1 MKNNH
6 PKGSELFEHEE
17 FLYEYKGEDRV
28 IPSQE
33 LADEIAKSPR
43 TAHSA
48 ATGMVSLDRI
58 LGGGV
63 EAGELVL
70 VTGPTGEGKTT
81 LLMSITKNMARAK
94 EKSLWFTLEVT
105 PRQFLEKIQSG
116 DAEMPMFYVPRSPID
131 HTDEEYVK
139 RWEAKHKRKY
149 EMIDWI
155 EDRIIEAKV
164 KYEEE
169 GSKLKAVFI
178 DHVHQLFSSSQFTS
192 NLSLEIGDLVARI
205 KEIAI
210 YHDLTV
216 YLIAHCKD
224 VPSDT
229 NRDPRMSDI
238 RDSGMIIRLADT
250 VLGVWRIKNDNDGT
264 QKKGNKALE
273 EDDCKAK
280 IVVFKN
286 RRTGKLGFFT
296 AYHHNHYLTEDAF

>member
-1 MKNNH
+1 MKHNH
-6 PKGSELFEHEE
+6 PKGSEL
-17 FLYEYKGEDRV
+17 YERELELSTYEGEDKV
-28 IPSQE
+28 ITSPE
-33 LADEIAKSPR
+33 LADEIARSPR

-48 ATGMVSLDRI
+48 ATGMASLDRI

-63 EAGELVL
+63 EAGELVV

-81 LLMSITKNMARAK
+81 LLMTITKNMAAAQ
-94 EKSLWFTLEVT
+94 EKTLWFTLEVT

-116 DAEMPMFYVPRSPID
+116 ADTMPLFYIPRNPVD
-131 HTDEEYVK
+131 HTDENYVA

-149 EMIDWI
+149 EMVDWI

-164 KYEEE
+164 KYEDE
-169 GSKLKAVFI
+169 GKKLKAVFI
-178 DHVHQLFSSSQFTS
+178 DHVHQLFSSTQFNT

-205 KEIAI
+205 KELALH
-210 YHDLTV
+210 YDLTV

-264 QKKGNKALE
+264 QKKGNKPLE
-273 EDDCKAK
+273 ETDNKAK
-280 IVVFKN
+280 ITVFKN

-296 AYHHNHYLTEDAF
+296 AYHRNHYLSEDPF